1 MNIRILILCYTM
13 AFLITLGLTPAAKSL
28 AYKIGAIDVPKDKRR
43 VHKRPIP
50 RLGGLAIYYGFLV
63 SILLFSDIDR
73 QLISIIAGSLLI
85 VGVGIIDDVKQL
97 RAGIKLV
104 VQIVAA
110 LIVAFGGVRITALS
124 MPSMIV
130 PGGIISLGV
139 LSLPITVLWIVGVT
153 NAVNLI
159 DGLDGLA
166 AGICSIATFSLFFIA
181 ILAGEISVAVLA
193 AALAGS
199 CMGFL
204 PYNFN
209 PAKIFMGDTGSTFLG
224 YMLSIICIQGLF
236 KGYVIIS
243 FIVPFLILGLPIF
256 DTTYAILRR
265 IKNKK
270 PIMSPD
276 RGHLHH
282 RLIDMGLSQKQTVA
296 ILYVIAMILG
306 LSAVMVVGQGAFA
319 ATIFIACVMLFVFF
333 GGKMIIER
341 QVAIHKE
348 AIDAEKHEKQEK
360 QEKSDP
366 EEKNFTEN
374 GQEDTMSGD
383 FKEIKKLKRTD
394 ITEDDDN
401 D

>member
-1 MNIRILILCYTM
+1 M
-13 AFLITLGLTPAAKSL
+13 AFAISLALTPAVTSL

-43 VHKRPIP
+43 VHKKPIP
-50 RLGGLAIYYGFLV
+50 RLGGLAIYYGFLISAV
-63 SILLFSDIDR
+63 FFCAMDK
-73 QLISIIAGSLLI
+73 QLVGIIAGSLLI
-85 VGVGIIDDVKQL
+85 VGVGILDDVMQL
-97 RAGIKLV
+97 KASVKFI
-104 VQIVAA
+104 VQIIAA
-110 LIVAFGGVRITALS
+110 LIVAFCDVKIKAIS
-124 MPSMIV
+124 MPIPIV
-130 PGGIISLGV
+130 EGGILSLGW
-139 LSLPITVLWIVGVT
+139 LSFPITVLWIVGVT

-166 AGICSIATFSLFFIA
+166 VGISSIATFSLFFIA
-181 ILAGEISVAVLA
+181 ILAGEPVVALLA

-199 CMGFL
+199 CLGFL

-256 DTTYAILRR
+256 DTIYAILRR

-296 ILYVIAMILG
+296 IMYVISLLLG
-306 LSAVMVVGQGAFA
+306 MSAVLVVGQGAYTA
-319 ATIFIACVMLFVFF
+319 IILVVTFIILTFF
-333 GGKMIIER
+333 GGRIFIER
-341 QVAIHKE
+341 KIADNKLRAQEQKNNVSNVLADTPENKE
-348 AIDAEKHEKQEK
+348 
-360 QEKSDP
+360 
-366 EEKNFTEN
+366 
-374 GQEDTMSGD
+374 EDN
-383 FKEIKKLKRTD
+383 
-394 ITEDDDN
+394 N

>member
-1 MNIRILILCYTM
+1 M
-13 AFLITLGLTPAAKSL
+13 AFIISLALTPAATAI

-43 VHKRPIP
+43 VHKKPIP
-50 RLGGLAIYYGFLV
+50 RLGGLAIYYGFLISV
-63 SILLFSDIDR
+63 LFFCNIDK
-73 QLISIIAGSLLI
+73 QLIGIIAGSLLI
-85 VGVGIIDDVKQL
+85 VGVGILDDVVQL
-97 RAGIKLV
+97 RASVKFI
-104 VQIVAA
+104 VQIIAA
-110 LIVAFGGVRITALS
+110 LIVAYCDVRIKAIS
-124 MPSMIV
+124 MPV
-130 PGGIISLGV
+130 PMVEGGILSLGY
-139 LSLPITVLWIVGVT
+139 LSIPVTVLWIVGVT

-166 AGICSIATFSLFFIA
+166 VGISSIATFSLFFIA
-181 ILAGEISVAVLA
+181 ILAGEPVVAILV

-199 CMGFL
+199 CLGFL

-243 FIVPFLILGLPIF
+243 FIIPFLILGLPIF
-256 DTTYAILRR
+256 DTAYAIVRR

-296 ILYVIAMILG
+296 IMYVITMILG
-306 LSAVMVVGQGAFA
+306 LSAVMVVGQGAYTGIILI
-319 ATIFIACVMLFVFF
+319 ATAMIFLVF
-333 GGKMIIER
+333 GGKIFIEHTIAENKAR
-341 QVAIHKE
+341 Q
-348 AIDAEKHEKQEK
+348 AEQESKQ
-360 QEKSDP
+360 QEENTP
-366 EEKNFTEN
+366 EDE
-374 GQEDTMSGD
+374 QEEESN
-383 FKEIKKLKRTD
+383 
-394 ITEDDDN
+394 N